1 MSMRVTEMM
10 KFNTMTA
17 NLSTLQSEYTS
28 LMEKMA
34 TQKAINKPS
43 DDPLGMS
50 LIMNYRSSQAAVEK
64 YQSNIESANA
74 WITVTESTLNSVNDL
89 IVHAREI
96 ALSQAT
102 GTATAETRSYNAETV
117 NQLIEE
123 LQSLAN
129 TKYGGSYIFSG
140 TKTKTLP
147 FVTEGSSLS
156 RLSEPYQAKG
166 NSFNGVL
173 EVSGNYSGDANKT
186 YVVKVVGEAS
196 TPGYYEYE
204 VSEDGGH
211 TWFSDSL
218 DNLTVG
224 TAVNIGNEGVQLT
237 MTAITDPPEAGDIM
251 YVDAFAPGYYEG
263 NGEKLALAIGKG
275 VSFEYSI
282 SGEEVFTAAGGGTVD
297 LFDSLTSLKE
307 ALQSND
313 PDAISAELDRLEAS
327 TIQIN
332 KNVARCGTQMN
343 RLEIA
348 TDNLSNLKLKIT
360 ELLSS
365 KEDVDIT
372 ELVTELSM
380 KEITLQASYQMA
392 STIGNISLLEFLK

>member
-17 NLSTLQSEYTS
+17 SLSNLQNEYTS

-50 LIMNYRSSQAAVEK
+50 LIMNYRSSQAAVES
-64 YQSNIESANA
+64 YQGNIENANA
-74 WITVTESTLNSVNDL
+74 WITVTESTLNSVHDL

-117 NQLIEE
+117 AQLIEE

-129 TKYGGSYIFSG
+129 TQYGGSYIFSG
-140 TKTKTLP
+140 TKTDRPP
-147 FVTEGSSLS
+147 FIAEGSSVS
-156 RLSEPYQAKG
+156 RFSEPYQAEG
-166 NSFNGVL
+166 NSFNGAL
-173 EVSGNYSGDANKT
+173 EVSGSYIGDANTT
-186 YVVKVVGEAS
+186 YVVKIAGEAS

-204 VSEDGGH
+204 VSEDGGR
-211 TWFSDSL
+211 TWLAGPFD
-218 DNLTVG
+218 DLTVG
-224 TAVNIGNEGVQLT
+224 TAISIGNKGVQLT
-237 MTAITDPPEAGDIM
+237 MTGITDSPQAGDII
-251 YVDAFAPGYYEG
+251 YIDAFAPGYYEG
-263 NGEKLALAIGKG
+263 NGEKLTLAIGKG
-275 VSFEYSI
+275 VSFEYST
-282 SGEEVFTAAGGGTVD
+282 SGEEVFTAAGRGEVD
-297 LFDSLTSLKE
+297 LFETLTSLKE
-307 ALQSND
+307 ALQNNE
-313 PDAISAELDRLEAS
+313 PDAISAELSRLETA
-327 TIQIN
+327 TIQVN
-332 KNVARCGTQMN
+332 KNIARCGTQMN

-348 TDNLSNLKLKIT
+348 TENLSSLELKIT
-360 ELLSS
+360 ELLSG

-380 KEITLQASYQMA
+380 KELTLQASYQMA
-392 STIGNISLLEFLK
+392 AKIGSISLLNFLK